1 MSKCVFVAAGLL
13 GATLALQVGG
23 CPTSGEGSQVIAGGT
38 GDVRPIGSNASVV
51 VLSPGDVDLSITSGT
66 PVEVVWQLVSTT
78 TFATVDVFFDVDE
91 DPTNDNEIF
100 IQRGL
105 PITENT
111 LIAETTLLEAGL
123 YFVGVALNERGVLS
137 VFDYSDGRLSVNQ
150 SPLLTFT
157 SPREAVSYDRS
168 LRITPTIDVAWTLE
182 DPDNTVFT
190 QIFLDPDGQP
200 NGDELLLRESDSQT
214 GDSFSFDLP
223 TATLDAGTWRILAI
237 VDDGVDQTA
246 FYAPGTIRLRARLS
260 GFVDLRSLEQ
270 TDSPVQGAIFEGFNP
285 RDNAGSFVST
295 MGDVDADGF
304 DDFIILSQFGKPR
317 YESNSSRTGVGEAY
331 QVFGRAERYSGRV
344 NLNSTGTLF
353 RGNII
358 TGVPEA
364 VDPVR
369 PSRGITSF
377 AVLSDWDND
386 GLREFAFGLPYT
398 DSVVVDGLNR
408 PLDSD
413 GYFRSGA
420 VVICASSCLR
430 PDLNFP
436 GGSVISLGNIGTRR
450 HVNRCP
456 PPAPNC
462 PMGFYGPKA
471 PTSPSG
477 LGSTYFWRY
486 YTFCDGAVPN
496 AGSIV
501 MGCRISSN
509 ENLDAFGEVLSAYQ
523 YDGLI
528 MSAPNRDPFFGSST
542 NAERSISIPAAGT
555 VHVFFTERIGG
566 EWPWDG
572 KQAPPTNPNVPS
584 YTGLLDG
591 NFVDNLPHDGPY
603 HYIIDDYVRYPKA
616 TSPRGGGGPGYF
628 VDPDNAENPCERE
641 ISDAVPHG
649 GRTVRIYGQQPSGR
663 LGGARS
669 AGDFSADGIEDILI
683 GNPLANDG
691 DGSVYIMLGRLPLLV
706 RDGELA
712 LEELDLPLNS
722 GGGPARIFDGIRIVG
737 SPKTRLGES
746 QAAAGDFNND
756 GISDVLIGSPLVNNR
771 KGGVAV
777 FFGSRDVINFTQEE
791 IPFEEIPA
799 RGLGVVF
806 VGEQDEDLAG
816 ARVAG
821 AGDVDGD
828 GNDDILIAA
837 PNRSVTADLDFDGLI
852 DVNRTNCGVVYLI
865 YGSPK
870 LQGTISLTEIGT
882 EQLPGAVFIGRN
894 SAEFLGGGIGEQ
906 GDRSLG
912 IAPAGDVDGDG
923 RIDLLLTS
931 VKASPRDRVNAGEAY
946 LVYGS
951 GD

>member
-1 MSKCVFVAAGLL
+1 MSKCIYVAAGLL
-13 GATLALQVGG
+13 GATLALQLGG
-23 CPTSGEGSQVIAGGT
+23 CPTSGEGSRVIAGGT
-38 GDVRPIGSNASVV
+38 GDVRPIGSTASVV

-91 DPTNDNEIF
+91 DPENDNEIF

-168 LRITPTIDVAWTLE
+168 LRITPTVDVAWTLD

-200 NGDELLLRESDSQT
+200 NGDELLLRESTSQT
-214 GDSFSFDLP
+214 GDQFSFDLP

-246 FYAPGTIRLRARLS
+246 FYAPGTIRLRARLA
-260 GFVDLRSLEQ
+260 GFVDLRSLDQ
-270 TDSPVQGAIFEGFNP
+270 TDTAVQGAIFEGFNP
-285 RDNAGSFVST
+285 RDNAGSFVAS
-295 MGDVDADGF
+295 MGDLDADGF

-317 YESNSSRTGVGEAY
+317 FISNSSRTGVGEAY
-331 QVFGRAERYSGRV
+331 QVFGRAERYSGRI

-353 RGNII
+353 RGNIF

-377 AVLSDWDND
+377 TVLSDWDND
-386 GLREFAFGLPYT
+386 GLRDFAFGLPFT
-398 DSVVVDGLNR
+398 DSIVERPANR
-408 PLDSD
+408 PLDAD
-413 GYFRSGA
+413 GYFRSGS

-436 GGSVISLGNIGTRR
+436 GGSVVSLGDVGTRR

-456 PPAPNC
+456 PPEPQC
-462 PMGFYGPKA
+462 PHSFFGPKA
-471 PTSPSG
+471 PISSG
-477 LGSTYFWRY
+477 GQAYTYMWRY
-486 YTFCDGAVPN
+486 FQLCDAATPN
-496 AGSIV
+496 GGSIA

-509 ENLDAFGEVLSAYQ
+509 EFGDAFGETVSAYQ
-523 YDGLI
+523 FDGLI
-528 MSAPNRDPFFGSST
+528 MSAPNRDPKFGTST
-542 NAERSISIPAAGT
+542 NAELGVSIPSAGT
-555 VHVFFTERIGG
+555 VHLFFTDRIGG
-566 EWPWDG
+566 DWPWDG
-572 KQAPPTNPNVPS
+572 KQSPPINPNVAA
-584 YTGLLDG
+584 YTGLFDPIT
-591 NFVDNLPHDGPY
+591 VDTLPQDGPY
-603 HYIIDDYVRYPKA
+603 HYIIDDFFNYPID
-616 TSPRGGGGPGYF
+616 GGPGYF
-628 VDPDNAENPCERE
+628 VDADNGDPCFREHSGATPDAN
-641 ISDAVPHG
+641 
-649 GRTVRIYGQQPSGR
+649 RTVRIYGQQPSGR
-663 LGGARS
+663 LGGARGV
-669 AGDFSADGIEDILI
+669 GDFNADGIEDILI

-691 DGSVYIMLGRLPLLV
+691 DGSVYVMFGRLPLLV
-706 RDGELA
+706 RNGELA
-712 LEELDLPLNS
+712 LEELNLPLNS
-722 GGGPARIFDGIRIVG
+722 GGGPARIFDGVRIVG
-737 SPKTRLGES
+737 SSKTRLGES

-756 GISDVLIGSPLVNNR
+756 GISDLLIGSPLLNNR

-791 IPFEEIPA
+791 IPFEEVPA

-837 PNRSVTADLDFDGLI
+837 PNRSVTLDLDLDGI
-852 DVNRTNCGVVYLI
+852 TDVNRTNCGVVYLI

-870 LQGTISLTEIGT
+870 LQGTISLSEIGT
-882 EQLPGAVFIGRN
+882 EQLPGATFIGRN

-931 VKASPRDRVNAGEAY
+931 VTASPRDRVQAGEAY

>member
-1 MSKCVFVAAGLL
+1 MSKCIFVVAGLL

-123 YFVGVALNERGVLS
+123 YLVGVALNERGVLS
-137 VFDYSDGRLSVNQ
+137 AFDYSDGRLSVNQ

-260 GFVDLRSLEQ
+260 GFVDLRSLEH

-295 MGDVDADGF
+295 MGDLDADGF

-353 RGNII
+353 RGNIF

-364 VDPVR
+364 IDPVR

-377 AVLSDWDND
+377 AILSDWDND
-386 GLREFAFGLPYT
+386 GLRDFVFGLPFT
-398 DSVVVDGLNR
+398 DSIVERPANR
-408 PLDSD
+408 PLDAD
-413 GYFRSGA
+413 GYFRSGS
-420 VVICASSCLR
+420 VVICASSVLR

-436 GGSVISLGNIGTRR
+436 GGSVVSLGDIGTRR

-456 PPAPNC
+456 PPEPQC
-462 PMGFYGPKA
+462 PHSFFGPKA
-471 PTSPSG
+471 PISSG
-477 LGSTYFWRY
+477 GQAYTYMWRY
-486 YTFCDGAVPN
+486 FVFCDAGTPN
-496 AGSIV
+496 GGSIAN
-501 MGCRISSN
+501 GCRISSN
-509 ENLDAFGEVLSAYQ
+509 EFGDAFGETVSAYQ
-523 YDGLI
+523 FDGLI
-528 MSAPNRDPFFGSST
+528 MSAPNRDPKFGTST
-542 NAERSISIPAAGT
+542 IAEQGISIPAAGT
-555 VHVFFTERIGG
+555 IHLFFTDRIGG
-566 EWPWDG
+566 DWPWDG
-572 KQAPPTNPNVPS
+572 AQSPPVNPNVPA
-584 YTGLLDG
+584 YTGLFDPA
-591 NFVDNLPHDGPY
+591 FVDNLPQDGPF
-603 HYIIDDYVRYPKA
+603 HYIIDDYLQYPLV
-616 TSPRGGGGPGYF
+616 GGPGYF
-628 VDPDNAENPCERE
+628 VDPDNGDPCTRE
-641 ISDAVPHG
+641 HAPATPDAT
-649 GRTVRIYGQQPSGR
+649 RTVRIYGQQPSGR
-663 LGGARS
+663 LGGARD
-669 AGDFSADGIEDILI
+669 AGDFNADGIDDILI

-691 DGSVYIMLGRLPLLV
+691 DGSVYLMFGRLPLLV
-706 RDGELA
+706 LNGELA
-712 LEELDLPLNS
+712 LEELNLPLNS
-722 GGGPARIFDGIRIVG
+722 GGGPARIFDGVRIVG

-756 GISDVLIGSPLVNNR
+756 GISDVLIGSPLLNNR

-828 GNDDILIAA
+828 GNDDILVAA
-837 PNRSVTADLDFDGLI
+837 PNRSVTADLDLDGII

-882 EQLPGAVFIGRN
+882 EQLPGAVFVGRN
-894 SAEFLGGGIGEQ
+894 SAEFLGAGVGEQ